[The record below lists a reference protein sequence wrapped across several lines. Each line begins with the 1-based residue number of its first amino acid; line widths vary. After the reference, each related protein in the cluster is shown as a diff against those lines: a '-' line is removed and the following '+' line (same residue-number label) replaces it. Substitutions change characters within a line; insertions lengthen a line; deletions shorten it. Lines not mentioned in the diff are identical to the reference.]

1 MLKMR
6 LAGKRASMATKRVT
20 INDIA
25 AAAGVSKA
33 TVSRYLNG
41 KNELISLPTQVRI
54 KRAIEVSGYRLNVAA
69 RALSV
74 GASNTVG
81 IAVNGLD
88 RAPLAAMAQKAS
100 VLLSHKGYKV
110 IIATAS
116 ADATEVATDSEF
128 GPLYAAAQAL
138 ASYDTCAILFLD
150 TAPFPIPKAPALPA
164 AVCVKEEEL
173 ENTVTALADS
183 IS

>member
-1 MLKMR
+1 
-6 LAGKRASMATKRVT
+6 MATERVT

-41 KNELISLPTQVRI
+41 KNELISPPTQARI
-54 KRAIEVSGYRLNVAA
+54 KRAIEVSGYRLNAAA

-74 GASNTVG
+74 GSSNTVG

-100 VLLSHKGYKV
+100 VLLSKEGYKA

-116 ADATEVATDSEF
+116 ADETEAATDSEF

-138 ASYDTCAILFLD
+138 ASYDTRAILFLD
-150 TAPFPIPKAPALPA
+150 TARLPIPKAPALPA
-164 AVCVKEEEL
+164 AVCFDEEKLAE
-173 ENTVTALADS
+173 TIDALVDS

>member
-1 MLKMR
+1 MR

-88 RAPLAAMAQKAS
+88 RAPLAAMVQKAS
-100 VLLSHKGYKV
+100 VLLSHK
-110 IIATAS
+110 
-116 ADATEVATDSEF
+116 
-128 GPLYAAAQAL
+128 
-138 ASYDTCAILFLD
+138 AIR
-150 TAPFPIPKAPALPA
+150 
-164 AVCVKEEEL
+164 
-173 ENTVTALADS
+173 
-183 IS
+183 